1 MYPFFRSNELFVLTG
16 AIVGREE
23 EEAERAYAS
32 LRPGYAE
39 RKACSP
45 ADRRR
50 RGSRTAKRERERETA
65 RPRRRGGSRL
75 VTSHEQR
82 CVHARVW
89 QGP

>member
-50 RGSRTAKRERERETA
+50 RGRERERETA

-82 CVHARVW
+82 CVHARVDVW